1 MNRRQAVV
9 AIAASALALLQS
21 TLPRAQSGAKGPV
34 IGLLDVGERLEW
46 WNAFRQQMRELGYV
60 EGRNVTFEARY
71 AKGSIDALPALAKEL
86 VQLNVAVIVAG
97 GGSAAVAAQ
106 RVTRKTPIVIAS
118 GAGQVSLGLASS
130 LSRPGGN
137 VTGLSSLNSDPMGK
151 RVDLLRE
158 VAPKVSRLGALWH
171 ADNSPSSASVK
182 DLEGSAARSRL
193 AFQSLGIRSAQELAE
208 AFAVMTRDRVDAL
221 VVVNSGL
228 LYGERRNIADL
239 AIKHK
244 LPAMY
249 GTAEYVEVGGLLSYA
264 TSYPDLYRRAAV
276 YVDRILKG
284 ANPGDMPIEQPTT
297 FELVINAKTARA
309 LGLAIPP
316 SILARASRVIQ

>member
-1 MNRRQAVV
+1 MKRRQAVV

-21 TLPRAQSGAKGPV
+21 PLSQAQSGAKGPV

-71 AKGSIDALPALAKEL
+71 AQGRIDALPALAKEL

-106 RVTRKTPIVIAS
+106 RVTRKIPIVTAS
-118 GAGQVSLGLASS
+118 GAAQVSLGLAAS

-137 VTGLSSLNSDPMGK
+137 VTGLSSLNSDLMAK

-158 VAPKVSRLGALWH
+158 VVPRVSRLGVLWH
-171 ADNSPSSASVK
+171 ADNTPSSASVK

-193 AFQSLGIRSAQELAE
+193 AFQSFGIRSAEELAD
-208 AFAVMTRDRVDAL
+208 AFAAMTRDRVDAL

-249 GTAEYVEVGGLLSYA
+249 GTAEYVEAGGLLSYA
-264 TSYPDLYRRAAV
+264 TSYPDLYRRAAI

-284 ANPGDMPIEQPTT
+284 ANPADMPIEQPTT
-297 FELVINAKTARA
+297 FELVINAKAARA

>member
-1 MNRRQAVV
+1 MKRRQAVV

-21 TLPRAQSGAKGPV
+21 PLSRAQSGAKGPV

-71 AKGSIDALPALAKEL
+71 AQGRIDALPALAKEL

-106 RVTRKTPIVIAS
+106 RVTRKIPIVTAS
-118 GAGQVSLGLASS
+118 GAAQVSLGLAAS

-137 VTGLSSLNSDPMGK
+137 VTGLSSLNSDLMAK

-158 VAPKVSRLGALWH
+158 VVPKVSRLGVLWH
-171 ADNSPSSASVK
+171 ADNTPSSASVK

-193 AFQSLGIRSAQELAE
+193 AFQSFGIRSAEELAD
-208 AFAVMTRDRVDAL
+208 AFAAMTRDRVDAL

-228 LYGERRNIADL
+228 LYGERRNIVDL

-249 GTAEYVEVGGLLSYA
+249 GTAEYVEAGGLLSYA
-264 TSYPDLYRRAAV
+264 TSYPDLYRRAAI

-284 ANPGDMPIEQPTT
+284 ANPADMPIEQPTT
-297 FELVINAKTARA
+297 FELVINAKAARA

>member
-1 MNRRQAVV
+1 MKRRQAIL
-9 AIAASALALLQS
+9 AILASTLALVHSPLS
-21 TLPRAQSGAKGPV
+21 RAQSGAKGPV

-71 AKGSIDALPALAKEL
+71 AKGRIEALPALAKEL

-118 GAGQVSLGLASS
+118 GAGQVSLGLAAS

-137 VTGLSSLNSDPMGK
+137 VTGLSSLNSDLMGK

-158 VAPKVSRLGALWH
+158 VVPKVSRLGALWH

-193 AFQSLGIRSAQELAE
+193 GFQSFGIRSAEELTE
-208 AFAVMTRDRVDAL
+208 AFAAMTRDRVDAL

-239 AIKHK
+239 ASKHK

-249 GTAEYVEVGGLLSYA
+249 GTAEYVEAGGLLSYA
-264 TSYPDLYRRAAV
+264 TSYPDLYRRAAI

-297 FELVINAKTARA
+297 FELVINAKAARA

-316 SILARASRVIQ
+316 SILAGADPVIE